1 MLLKKK
7 ITLSFF
13 ISALIIAT
21 LAGLEYVN
29 YIKIRKEIRYL
40 EITDT
45 IRSKSLE
52 LRRHEK
58 NFLLR
63 ADTGQINVVYD
74 YINELQQIL
83 EKNQSYYGN
92 GKFLIMQNSINKYE
106 YTFNLIEMAFWKFQK
121 EFELIKPS
129 HKKYDMFFPL
139 IESTFLER
147 PVVNAGILETVFGLR
162 HNDLAIQSLIDL
174 NSQIVALRNNGEEII
189 NISKEL
195 DRTARKNVD
204 SYINFSQ
211 RAILFFFP
219 LFLIVGVG
227 SFLIVISNVVR
238 RLKILTQVVEKAGK
252 GYFTQLSDVPE
263 KWGGNDEVG
272 ILTQKFNNM
281 ELELASRED
290 ELLRSKKLAAIGT
303 FASGV
308 AHELNNP
315 LNNIYTSAQR
325 LKKKT
330 GDECPDFLL
339 TGLNDIFGQ
348 TMRVKKI
355 VGDLL
360 EFARGREPQFREL
373 ELNSLI
379 TSVYAR
385 ISSVMDTG
393 EISFTLDSAPEGIM
407 IEADALQTEQVFI
420 NLLSNAVD
428 AMSGKGELKINI
440 TPEKDQVVISVSDN
454 GIGMS
459 MNTAEKIFE
468 PFFTTKDQGTGL
480 GMAIVF
486 SIIQK
491 HNGSIRVE
499 SKKGKGSVFI
509 VVLPQTRGA

>member
-13 ISALIIAT
+13 ISALIIAA
-21 LAGLEYVN
+21 LAGVEYMN

-40 EITDT
+40 EVTDT

-63 ADTGQINVVYD
+63 ADTDQIRLVYD
-74 YINELQQIL
+74 YINELQLIL
-83 EKNQSYYGN
+83 GKNQSYYSN
-92 GKFLIMQNSINKYE
+92 GKFLMMQDAINKYE
-106 YTFNLIEMAFWKFQK
+106 YTFNLTEKAFWDFQK
-121 EFELIKPS
+121 EFALIKPS
-129 HKKYDMFFPL
+129 HKEYAMFFPL

-147 PVVNAGILETVFGLR
+147 PVVNAGVLETVFR
-162 HNDLAIQSLIDL
+162 ISHDNPAIQSLIELDT
-174 NSQIVALRNNGEEII
+174 QIDALKTSGEEII

-195 DRTARKNVD
+195 DRTARERVD
-204 SYINFSQ
+204 GYIIFSQ

-219 LFLIVGVG
+219 LFVIVGVV

-238 RLKILTQVVEKAGK
+238 RLQILTEVVEKAGK
-252 GYFTQLSDVPE
+252 GYFTQLSEVPE

-281 ELELASRED
+281 ELELASREN
-290 ELLRSKKLAAIGT
+290 ELLQSKKLAAIGT

-325 LKKKT
+325 LLKKT
-330 GDECPDFLL
+330 GQGCPDFLS

-360 EFARGREPQFREL
+360 EFARGREPNFREL

-379 TSVYAR
+379 SSVYAR
-385 ISSVMDTG
+385 ISSIMDTAK
-393 EISFTLDSAPEGIM
+393 IRFFLDSDPAGVT
-407 IEADALQTEQVFI
+407 IEADTLQIEQVFI
-420 NLLSNAVD
+420 NLITNAVE
-428 AMSGKGELKINI
+428 AMSGKGELRVTVEPANDHVTIR
-440 TPEKDQVVISVSDN
+440 VSDS
-454 GIGMS
+454 GKGMS
-459 MNTAEKIFE
+459 GDTAEKIFE
-468 PFFTTKDQGTGL
+468 PFFTTKDKGTGL

-486 SIIQK
+486 NIVQK

-499 SKKGKGSVFI
+499 SKEDAGSIFI
-509 VVLPQTRGA
+509 LMLQRKREA